1 MQKPQ
6 VAVCAPLDTISQRLT
21 QGFVLVGGISTLP
34 ALFLALSGLLMYP
47 IAFYGAVVCAA
58 VAAGFLTFLVL
69 SWAGMAIQIQIETDA
84 CVIERRWQ
92 RPVRIPFDTIEA
104 VTVLPVS
111 IDMRATR
118 FAFNSGVFGYQG
130 PFISERYGRFFA
142 YATDRDKTVAIA
154 RRGAPMLIVS
164 PLLPFAFVGALRE
177 ALTQKKDA

>member
-1 MQKPQ
+1 
-6 VAVCAPLDTISQRLT
+6 
-21 QGFVLVGGISTLP
+21 
-34 ALFLALSGLLMYP
+34 
-47 IAFYGAVVCAA
+47 
-58 VAAGFLTFLVL
+58 
-69 SWAGMAIQIQIETDA
+69 MAIQIRIETDA

>member
-6 VAVCAPLDTISQRLT
+6 IAVCAPLDAISQRLT

-47 IAFYGAVVCAA
+47 LAFYGALVCAA

-69 SWAGMAIQIQIETDA
+69 SWAGMPTQIRIEADA
-84 CVIERRWQ
+84 LVIERRWH
-92 RPVRIPFDTIEA
+92 RAVRIGYETIEA
-104 VTVLPVS
+104 VTVLPVAA
-111 IDMRATR
+111 DMRATR
-118 FAFNSGVFGYQG
+118 FAFNAGVFGYHG

-154 RRGAPMLIVS
+154 RRGAPMLVVS

-177 ALTQKKDA
+177 ALTQKKDT

>member
-6 VAVCAPLDTISQRLT
+6 IAVCAPLDAISQRLT

-47 IAFYGAVVCAA
+47 LAFYGALVCAA

-69 SWAGMAIQIQIETDA
+69 SWAGMPTQIRIEADA
-84 CVIERRWQ
+84 LVIERRWQ
-92 RPVRIPFDTIEA
+92 RAVRIGYETIEA
-104 VTVLPVS
+104 VTVLPVAA
-111 IDMRATR
+111 DMRATR
-118 FAFNSGVFGYQG
+118 FAFNAGVFGYHG

-154 RRGAPMLIVS
+154 RRGAPMVVVS

-177 ALTQKKDA
+177 ALTQKKDT

>member
-6 VAVCAPLDTISQRLT
+6 IAVCAPLDAICQRLT

-47 IAFYGAVVCAA
+47 LAFYGALVCAA

-69 SWAGMAIQIQIETDA
+69 SWAGMPTQIRIEADA
-84 CVIERRWQ
+84 LVIERRWH
-92 RPVRIPFDTIEA
+92 RAVRIGYETIEA
-104 VTVLPVS
+104 VTVLPVAA
-111 IDMRATR
+111 DMRATR
-118 FAFNSGVFGYQG
+118 FAFNAGVFGYHG

-154 RRGAPMLIVS
+154 RRGAPMLVVS

>member
-6 VAVCAPLDTISQRLT
+6 VAVCAPLDAISQRLT

-47 IAFYGAVVCAA
+47 IAFYGAVICAA

-69 SWAGMAIQIQIETDA
+69 SWAGMAIQIRIETDA

-142 YATDRDKTVAIA
+142 YATDRDKTVA
-154 RRGAPMLIVS
+154 PMLIVS

>member
-6 VAVCAPLDTISQRLT
+6 VAVCAPLDAVSQRLT

-47 IAFYGAVVCAA
+47 IAFYGAVICAA

-69 SWAGMAIQIQIETDA
+69 SWAGMTTQIRIETDA
-84 CVIERRWQ
+84 CIIERRWQ

>member
-6 VAVCAPLDTISQRLT
+6 VAVCAPLDAISQRLT

-34 ALFLALSGLLMYP
+34 ALFLALSGLLMHP
-47 IAFYGAVVCAA
+47 IAFYGAVICAA

-69 SWAGMAIQIQIETDA
+69 SWAGMATQIRIETDA
-84 CVIERRWQ
+84 CIIERRWQ
-92 RPVRIPFDTIEA
+92 RPVRIPFDSIEA

-118 FAFNSGVFGYQG
+118 FAFNAGVFGYQG

-154 RRGAPMLIVS
+154 QRGAPMLILS

>member
-6 VAVCAPLDTISQRLT
+6 IAVCAPLDAISQRLT

-47 IAFYGAVVCAA
+47 LAFYGALVCAA

-69 SWAGMAIQIQIETDA
+69 SWAGMPTQIRIEADA
-84 CVIERRWQ
+84 LVIERRWH
-92 RPVRIPFDTIEA
+92 RAVRIGYETIEA
-104 VTVLPVS
+104 VTVLPVAA
-111 IDMRATR
+111 DMRATR
-118 FAFNSGVFGYQG
+118 FAFNAGVFGYHG

-154 RRGAPMLIVS
+154 RRGAPMLVVS

>member
-1 MQKPQ
+1 
-6 VAVCAPLDTISQRLT
+6 
-21 QGFVLVGGISTLP
+21 
-34 ALFLALSGLLMYP
+34 
-47 IAFYGAVVCAA
+47 
-58 VAAGFLTFLVL
+58 
-69 SWAGMAIQIQIETDA
+69 
-84 CVIERRWQ
+84 VIERRWQ